1 MTVIISCNIIR
12 VKVSPATMS
21 NTEYEYILERGVN
34 MKIYI
39 SADIEGIGGVVDRS
53 QLSHEGYDY
62 TRARK
67 LMTGEVN
74 AAVRGARKSGA
85 QEILIN
91 DSHGP
96 MTNLLI
102 EDLEQEAR
110 LITGNQKHLGM
121 MQGIDQSFDAVILIG
136 YHARHN
142 TSGVLAHT
150 YHGRVVSEICLN
162 GSAVGEFEFNS
173 LLAGYFNVPVVL
185 VSGDDVLA
193 GQVNT
198 FNSEIETVVVK
209 EAISRY
215 TANCLHRNKIHELI
229 ESSIERVLANE
240 QNNIEPCRLD
250 GPVEIEMAFMNS
262 GMAENAM
269 LMPGVEMV
277 SPNRVKYLAKD
288 IFEAYKVRAVL
299 IALGSK

>member
-1 MTVIISCNIIR
+1 
-12 VKVSPATMS
+12 VKVKDARVS
-21 NTEYEYILERGVN
+21 NIEYEHIQERGIN

-39 SADIEGIGGVVDRS
+39 SADIEGIGGVVNRS
-53 QLSHEGYDY
+53 QLSNEGYDY

-74 AAVRGARKSGA
+74 AAVRGAIKRGA
-85 QEILIN
+85 HEIVIN

-102 EDLEQEAR
+102 EELEEGAR
-110 LITGNQKHLGM
+110 LITGNQKHFGM
-121 MQGIDQSFDAVILIG
+121 MQGIDETFDGVILVG

-150 YHGRVVSEICLN
+150 YNGRVVSEICLN
-162 GSAVGEFEFNS
+162 GNPVGEFEFNS
-173 LLAGYFNVPVVL
+173 LLAGYYNVPVV
-185 VSGDDVLA
+185 VVTGDDVLD

-198 FNSEIETVVVK
+198 FNTEIKTVVVK

-215 TANCLHRNKIHELI
+215 TANCLHPKKIHELI
-229 ESSIERVLANE
+229 ENTVESVLGNE
-240 QNNIEPCRLD
+240 QNKIEPCKLD
-250 GPVEIEMAFMNS
+250 GPVEIEMSFMNS
-262 GMAENAM
+262 GMAENAL

-288 IFEAYKVRAVL
+288 ILEAYKVRAVL
-299 IALGSK
+299 ITLGGQ